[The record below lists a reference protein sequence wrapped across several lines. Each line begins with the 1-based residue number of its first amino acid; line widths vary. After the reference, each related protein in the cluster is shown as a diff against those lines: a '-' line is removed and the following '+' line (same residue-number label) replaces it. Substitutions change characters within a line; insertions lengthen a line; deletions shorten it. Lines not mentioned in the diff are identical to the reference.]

1 MSETKKIV
9 IQQNNGTDYDK
20 LYPQVDSYSKNETLT
35 NNTSQMFRIDNG
47 TPEDVFKWLRKYNQH
62 EWKRSNFS
70 IQQNIKL
77 SSLAKNLASTHSQI
91 YYSKEILVENNNY
104 TRLKNP
110 LFLDSSV
117 DVIVKILAESAPCY
131 IQYFW
136 GNGNTLATTTNA
148 IFYIPNGATYGTN
161 TDTTLQYHL
170 GSDEDH
176 WWLNSDVSIPVQ
188 LVTGVLNEQKS
199 IEWLYNSDENF
210 YPKTLTTKDETLSL
224 ILNNKQTYSI
234 SGLSEITYSDT
245 CSFNNPNI
253 WLGDSTTININST
266 NKNVNAIKNKYV
278 HFSTKYS
285 TSLLAKSVF
294 VIPDTGQNLIAN
306 INAAFHFGGQI
317 VDFTRNQQTYYTL
330 EYKGI
335 PFENL
340 KELTV

>member
-1 MSETKKIV
+1 M
-9 IQQNNGTDYDK
+9 QQLQESGSYNQ
-20 LYPQVDSYSKNETLT
+20 LYPKVDSYSKSETLT
-35 NNTSQMFRIDNG
+35 NNTSQMFRIENG

-77 SSLAKNLASTHSQI
+77 SSLAKNLVSTHSQI

-136 GNGNTLATTTNA
+136 GNEDTLATTTNA

-224 ILNNKQTYSI
+224 ILNNEQTYSI

-266 NKNVNAIKNKYV
+266 DKNVNAIKNKYV

-294 VIPDTGQNLIAN
+294 FIPDTGQNLIAN